1 MQVTLRKIGN
11 SKGIIIPAAFVEQLG
26 MDNEIELVIRD
37 GELVLKPVLPNRQGW
52 FDHYQPQQDVAVLED
67 MKDSASEQDEWER

>member
-1 MQVTLRKIGN
+1 
-11 SKGIIIPAAFVEQLG
+11 

-67 MKDSASEQDEWER
+67 MKDIASEQEEWEW